1 MGTASKPIMSQSQLA
16 VVTNDIF
23 TPVGGHI
30 AGTVISSAAVIMPGR
45 MGVEDPADKVLIQ
58 TTSQNIRYTLD
69 GTIPTPT
76 VGFQLKS
83 TDPPKQIIIRPETGG
98 VVLTV
103 IEEAGGALLQVQ
115 FGV

>member
-1 MGTASKPIMSQSQLA
+1 MGIASKPILATGQQS

-23 TPVGGHI
+23 TPVGSHI
-30 AGTVISSAAVIMPGR
+30 AGTDISSATVIMPGN
-45 MGVEDPADKVLIQ
+45 MGVTGQADKVVIQ
-58 TTSQNIRYTLD
+58 TTAQNIRYTLD
-69 GTIPTPT
+69 GTTPTPT

-83 TDPPKQIIIRPETGG
+83 TDPPRQIIIRPETGG

-103 IEEAGGALLQVQ
+103 IEEAGGAVLQVQ